1 VLWTRN
7 FPKISASALER
18 IGAHRT
24 ASTFAHAIK
33 ERDAPGY
40 KSVILRPQDLKSI
53 RSAMTAGNR
62 AATAAAEKL
71 GGDRGAASVLL
82 PVTGELVPPRGIVN
96 NAQLEKELMLM
107 FANAVMFNPDPD
119 RGFGRG
125 WPGKRGQ
132 SGGEGGYAVDEDG
145 VVREARKMFRD
156 VEVIVGELRSTEQ
169 RRSQE
174 KEKEKDKKEDKEKEK
189 EAPEK
194 DTESVDEEGEGV
206 AKKRKRG

>member
-1 VLWTRN
+1 
-7 FPKISASALER
+7 
-18 IGAHRT
+18 
-24 ASTFAHAIK
+24 
-33 ERDAPGY
+33 
-40 KSVILRPQDLKSI
+40 
-53 RSAMTAGNR
+53 MTAGNR
-62 AATAAAEKL
+62 AATAAADKL
-71 GGDRGAASVLL
+71 GEDRGLASVLL
-82 PVTGELVPPRGIVN
+82 PVSEELVPPRGIVN

-125 WPGKRGQ
+125 WPGKRGDR
-132 SGGEGGYAVDEDG
+132 GGEGGYAVDEDG

-189 EAPEK
+189 DKETQKEKEAAEK
-194 DTESVDEEGEGV
+194 RTDTESVDEDGEGV